1 MTNPH
6 ITPRGHMA
14 NLVARAK
21 PAEAPDAG
29 GFCPLMSQTLQLLPV
44 RYGLVEDLDPSIEI
58 AMPYK
63 LQALPLGF
71 RLLRDGYLYIID
83 SATGLLHEYQIT
95 NGSVT
100 ALLFKGDHVNKDRRA
115 DVIEADPALAF
126 SRCSVL
132 HVSFSEVQ
140 WTAFKCAQVL
150 KVATEREYFM
160 QRVSFENIQRGDARD
175 LFDDRK
181 MAVWLA
187 ESSGSWADK
196 PDEISKKIPYA
207 WEHKPLYRQTI
218 LEEFTSQI
226 TTAHKRDFLF
236 LAVRD
241 DVGVMRDLAQYQDQV
256 VGQIDAWAK
265 SGTEEGQV
273 ERDYLLGCYIESLTQ
288 ISAAGLSERAEA
300 DPALQALLDDLEL
313 LAEPERSD
321 TRKTLLEVMT
331 EDNSKHPAPRVE
343 DPGLPA
349 DLKARLE
356 LIPPSTDPANMYAGH
371 GTRLQ
376 ALQQYYLEQRFTDTS
391 SAFIARH
398 RQPLWRLYRQM
409 DKRTKELL
417 YGAKFGQRGIND
429 LIDRPRMDAF
439 LKKQREVLQPLN
451 ELLEKITHDR
461 VELLIKNRLHRAI
474 WYYDVEDNEQVD
486 HAAITEYACLKDICR
501 SDYALDKVLVWLN
514 LNPAMTRPLFYAA
527 PLSAQ
532 TELGVQ
538 FSYFINA
545 GWLLIKEAPDS
556 LERLQ
561 QWGAGVLLNTK
572 RLSSSTQVNIA
583 AAWGTLAPALHMG
596 IQQALQVFLQQM
608 DKGQL
613 PDMDALFRSL
623 PKATGVTILDAAR
636 RENVAF
642 QIASAEDLKA
652 LGETVKAVQKERKY
666 LRYLNNEAQQS
677 RARLPL
683 WHTSTAAENLK
694 LSRQAT
700 QQRLRG
706 LEEQL
711 AKAMSPLADLPSDT
725 THLQPAS
732 SGKPG
737 LALVFPAKQHQ
748 EVKTVLDNYRRGV
761 TVAPKAGLLGDGAG
775 LLVFV
780 AQVVNFV
787 QVRQETLSESKSS
800 KDIAPFLN
808 SLAATGAAGF
818 GAAQGIADTALS
830 AHAAELAKD
839 LKKAE
844 LMGIHVQMGKLHIGL
859 GMVGYFAGIAAAAMS
874 LNSSHKNWSDAV
886 RNGNSDAQTGAAVS
900 MLGNSG
906 FLSTNSYGAAQTG
919 IAFKHVLAT
928 ARNSPARLAAW
939 AAAGTRLSTVFL
951 RFNVAGILF
960 TALELSG
967 SWFYNRNNLS
977 RHDRWLLSTPWSKDD
992 DQRRSLPLSDYQ
1004 KEFRGHVQAPRMQI
1018 VPSSDDPNNP
1028 QPRLFLLHFP
1038 TLSTADLA
1046 QPIGGYASS
1055 VLLNIVG
1062 YQVVRAQFGRDHSPE
1077 QWTPLKENLQETL
1090 QLHQVSPLILRLN
1103 DISGLITS
1111 SIPGRCDLV
1120 LSIQL
1125 GHRTPEG
1132 LYEANLYDL
1141 RVPVTGENG
1150 DFPAIDLEH
1159 LGEQCPHFNINP
1171 ASLPKAQD

>member
-1 MTNPH
+1 MTNPL

-29 GFCPLMSQTLQLLPV
+29 GFCPLMSETLQLLPV

-83 SATGLLHEYQIT
+83 SATGLLHEYQLT

-100 ALLFKGDHVNKDRRA
+100 ALLFKGDHVTKDRRA
-115 DVIEADPALAF
+115 DVVEADPALAF

-140 WTAFKCAQVL
+140 WTAFKCAQVM
-150 KVATEREYFM
+150 KVSTEREHFM

-175 LFDDRK
+175 LIDDRK

-207 WEHKPLYRQTI
+207 WEHTPLYRQTI

-256 VGQIDAWAK
+256 VGQIGEWAL
-265 SGTEEGQV
+265 SQQCEV

-288 ISAAGLSERAEA
+288 INEEYLNKRA
-300 DPALQALLDDLEL
+300 DKDRTLKALLDDLETL
-313 LAEPERSD
+313 PEPERTQ
-321 TRKTLLEVMT
+321 TRNTLREVMSQ
-331 EDNSKHPAPRVE
+331 DNRQEAGTYFN
-343 DPGLPA
+343 DPNPPA
-349 DLKARLE
+349 DLQERLE
-356 LIPPSTDPANMYAGH
+356 KAKPDRLSMDDGIEARASTI
-371 GTRLQ
+371 
-376 ALQQYYLEQRFTDTS
+376 QQYQLEQRFVGTS
-391 SAFIARH
+391 PAFIARH
-398 RQPLWRLYRQM
+398 LKTLWKLYRQM
-409 DKRTKELL
+409 DKPTKDAL

-439 LKKQREVLQPLN
+439 LKQQRAILQPLN

-474 WYYDVEDNEQVD
+474 WYYDIEDSEQVD
-486 HAAITEYACLKDICR
+486 HALLTEYACLKDICR
-501 SDYALDKVLVWLN
+501 SDKAVDSVLDWLN
-514 LNPAMTRPLFYAA
+514 NNPAMSRPMFYAA

-561 QWGAGVLLNTK
+561 QWGAGVLLNTR
-572 RLSSSTQVNIA
+572 RLSASSQVNIA

-613 PDMDALFRSL
+613 PDMEALFRSL

-636 RENVAF
+636 RENIAF

-677 RARLPL
+677 RARHAL

-737 LALVFPAKQHQ
+737 LALVFPAQQHQ

-787 QVRQETLSESKSS
+787 QVKKETLAQSQDSRDIGPLASS
-800 KDIAPFLN
+800 A
-808 SLAATGAAGF
+808 AATIAAGF
-818 GAAQGIADTALS
+818 GAAQGITDTALS
-830 AHAAELAKD
+830 AHASELAKN
-839 LKKAE
+839 LKKTE
-844 LMGIHVQMGKLHIGL
+844 MMGVHVQMGKLHIGL
-859 GMVGYFAGIAAAAMS
+859 GGAGYVAGVIAAAMS

-886 RNGNSDAQTGAAVS
+886 RNGNRDAQTGATVS

-906 FLSTNSYGAAQTG
+906 YLASNIYGAVETG

-928 ARNSPARLAAW
+928 TRNSPARLAAW

-992 DQRRSLPLSDYQ
+992 ERRRSLPLSDYQ
-1004 KEFRGHVQAPRMQI
+1004 KELRDDIQAPRLQI
-1018 VPSSDDPNNP
+1018 VPSGDDPNNP

-1038 TLSTADLA
+1038 TLSAADLA

-1055 VLLNIVG
+1055 VLLNVGG
-1062 YQVVRAQFGRDHSPE
+1062 YQVVRAQYGRDHSPE
-1077 QWTPLKENLQETL
+1077 QWTPLRGNLQETL
-1090 QLHQVSPLILRLN
+1090 QLHQLSPLILRLN
-1103 DISGLITS
+1103 DIGGLITS
-1111 SIPGRCDLV
+1111 HTPGRCDLV

-1141 RVPVTGENG
+1141 RVPVTGKNG

-1159 LGEQCPHFNINP
+1159 QGEQCPHFNINP

>member
-1 MTNPH
+1 MTNPL

-29 GFCPLMSQTLQLLPV
+29 GFCPLMSETLQLLPV

-63 LQALPLGF
+63 LLALPLGF

-83 SATGLLHEYQIT
+83 SATGLLHEYQLT

-100 ALLFKGDHVNKDRRA
+100 ALLFKGDHVTKDRRA
-115 DVIEADPALAF
+115 DVVEADPALAF

-160 QRVSFENIQRGDARD
+160 QRVSFENIQRGDAKD

-187 ESSGSWADK
+187 ESSGSWADR
-196 PDEISKKIPYA
+196 PDDTSTKIPYA
-207 WEHKPLYRQTI
+207 WEHTPLYRQTI

-300 DPALQALLDDLEL
+300 DPGLQALLDDLEL
-313 LAEPERSD
+313 IAEPERSD

-349 DLKARLE
+349 NLKARLE

-417 YGAKFGQRGIND
+417 HGAKFGRRGIND

-514 LNPAMTRPLFYAA
+514 LNPATSRPLFYAA

-538 FSYFINA
+538 FAYFVNA

-561 QWGAGVLLNTK
+561 QWGAGILLNTR
-572 RLSSSTQVNIA
+572 RLSASSQVNIA

-613 PDMDALFRSL
+613 PDMEALFRSL

-677 RARLPL
+677 RARHAL

-700 QQRLRG
+700 QQRLSG

-737 LALVFPAKQHQ
+737 LALVFPAQQHQ
-748 EVKTVLDNYRRGV
+748 EIKTVLDNYRRGV

-787 QVRQETLSESKSS
+787 QVKKEVDLQSDGAKNWASLWSS
-800 KDIAPFLN
+800 
-808 SLAATGAAGF
+808 ATATSAAGF

-830 AHAAELAKD
+830 AHAAELAKN

-844 LMGIHVQMGKLHIGL
+844 LMGVHVQMGKLHVWL
-859 GMVGYFAGIAAAAMS
+859 GGVGYAAGAIAAAMS
-874 LNSSHKNWSDAV
+874 LNSSHKNWTDAV
-886 RNGNSDAQTGAAVS
+886 RNGNGDAQTGAAIS
-900 MLGNSG
+900 MFGNSG
-906 FLSTNSYGAAQTG
+906 FIATNSYGVVQSTQALR
-919 IAFKHVLAT
+919 HVLAAEAGSA
-928 ARNSPARLAAW
+928 ARTTAW
-939 AAAGTRLSTVFL
+939 ALAGTRLSTVFF
-951 RFNVAGILF
+951 RFNVAGILL

-967 SWFYNRNNLS
+967 NWFYNRNNLS
-977 RHDRWLLSTPWSKDD
+977 GHDRWLLSTPWSQDAER
-992 DQRRSLPLSDYQ
+992 RRSLSLSNYQ
-1004 KEFRGHVQAPRMQI
+1004 KELHGHIQAPRMEI
-1018 VPSSDDPNNP
+1018 VPSNDDPSNP
-1028 QPRLFLLHFP
+1028 KPRLFLLHFP
-1038 TLSTADLA
+1038 KLSADNLA
-1046 QPIGGYASS
+1046 LPIDSHASVALLKIGGYQ
-1055 VLLNIVG
+1055 I
-1062 YQVVRAQFGRDHSPE
+1062 VRAQHGRDYNPE
-1077 QWTPLKENLQETL
+1077 KWTPLNKGLEESFQLYQET
-1090 QLHQVSPLILRLN
+1090 PLILRLTN
-1103 DISGLITS
+1103 ISGLLTS
-1111 SIPGRCDLV
+1111 PTPGRCDLM
-1120 LSIQL
+1120 LSILLGYRTQEGQYEGHSYDVRFQL
-1125 GHRTPEG
+1125 
-1132 LYEANLYDL
+1132 
-1141 RVPVTGENG
+1141 TGESG
-1150 DFPAIDLEH
+1150 DFPAVDIEH
-1159 LGEQCPHFNINP
+1159 QGDQCPHFSIYP
-1171 ASLPKAQD
+1171 ATMPSGKN